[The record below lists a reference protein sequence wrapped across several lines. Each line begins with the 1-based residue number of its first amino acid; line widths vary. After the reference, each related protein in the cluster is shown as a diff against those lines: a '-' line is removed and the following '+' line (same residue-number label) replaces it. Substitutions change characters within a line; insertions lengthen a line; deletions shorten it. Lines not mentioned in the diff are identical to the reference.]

1 MSEQPPLY
9 NSVAPLANVSR
20 LTTLIKR
27 IEAREYGLP
36 GLGCIYG
43 RAGRGK
49 TTAAVY
55 ACNSL
60 NACHVEAMPIG
71 GVKGLLSMIVTELG
85 LRPARTTDG
94 LFMQAAEQLG
104 RSNRPLI
111 IDEADHI
118 LSDRSIEIVRRLHDI
133 SAVPVIL
140 MGEEMLPQRLQR
152 WERVHSRILSWVGM
166 EEATIEDV
174 GFLAAIY
181 ARGITLGP
189 DVRQAL
195 LKASRG
201 SLRNVSTNLANL
213 REFAAVRGLTSI
225 TMVEWGS
232 QPFHTGEAPQPRNA
246 PQARSV
252 AAPAQR
258 RGAA

>member
-20 LTTLIKR
+20 LITLIKR

-71 GVKGLLSMIVTELG
+71 GVKGLLTMIVVELG
-85 LRPARTTDG
+85 LRPARTTDA

-104 RSNRPLI
+104 RSNRTLI

-118 LSDRSIEIVRRLHDI
+118 LSDRPIEIIRRLHDI

-166 EEATIEDV
+166 EEATVEDV
-174 GFLAAIY
+174 GYLAEIY
-181 ARGITLGP
+181 ARDISLGS
-189 DVRQAL
+189 DVKQAI
-195 LKASRG
+195 LKASKG

-213 REFAAVRGLTSI
+213 REFATVRGYSSI

-246 PQARSV
+246 PQPRGMIT
-252 AAPAQR
+252 PAQR

>member
-1 MSEQPPLY
+1 MTDQPPLY
-9 NSVAPLANVSR
+9 NSVAPLANVAL

-27 IEAREYGLP
+27 IQEREFGLP
-36 GLGCIYG
+36 GMGCIYG

-71 GVKGLLSMIVTELG
+71 GVKGLLTMIVVELG

-118 LSDRSIEIVRRLHDI
+118 LTDRPIEIVRRLHDI

-140 MGEEMLPQRLQR
+140 MGEERLPQRLQQ

-181 ARGITLGP
+181 ARGVTLGP
-189 DVRQAL
+189 DVKRAL
-195 LKASRG
+195 LQASRG
-201 SLRNVSTNLANL
+201 SLRNVSTNLSHV
-213 REFAAVRGLTSI
+213 REFAAVRGLSSI
-225 TMVEWGS
+225 TMAEWGD
-232 QPFHTGEAPQPRNA
+232 QAFHTGEAPQPRSA
-246 PQARSV
+246 PVARSMM
-252 AAPAQR
+252 AAHRR

>member
-1 MSEQPPLY
+1 MSEQPPVY

-27 IEAREYGLP
+27 IETREYGLP

-60 NACHVEAMPIG
+60 NACHIEAMPIG
-71 GVKGLLSMIVTELG
+71 GVKGLLTMIVVELG

-118 LSDRSIEIVRRLHDI
+118 LNDRSIEIVRRLHDI

-174 GFLAAIY
+174 GYLTAIY
-181 ARGITLGP
+181 ARGVVLAP

-213 REFAAVRGLTSI
+213 REFAAVRGLKSL
-225 TMVEWGS
+225 TMVELAG
-232 QPFHTGEAPQPRNA
+232 QPFHTGEAPQPRHA
-246 PQARSV
+246 PPARQITP
-252 AAPAQR
+252 PAQR

>member
-27 IEAREYGLP
+27 IQHREYGLP

-49 TTAAVY
+49 TTAAIY

-60 NACHVEAMPIG
+60 EACHIEAMPIG
-71 GVKGLLSMIVTELG
+71 GVKGLLTMIVVELG
-85 LRPARTTDG
+85 LNPARTTDG
-94 LFMQAAEQLG
+94 LFMQAAERLG

-118 LSDRSIEIVRRLHDI
+118 LNDRSIEIVRRLHDI

-152 WERVHSRILSWVGM
+152 WERVHSRILSHVGM

-174 GFLAAIY
+174 GYLAAIY
-181 ARGITLGP
+181 ARGVTVGP

-213 REFAAVRGLTSI
+213 REFAAVRGLKAL
-225 TMVEWGS
+225 TMAELS
-232 QPFHTGEAPQPRNA
+232 EQPFHTGEAPQPRYA
-246 PQARSV
+246 PQAHAV
-252 AAPAQR
+252 AAPAHR